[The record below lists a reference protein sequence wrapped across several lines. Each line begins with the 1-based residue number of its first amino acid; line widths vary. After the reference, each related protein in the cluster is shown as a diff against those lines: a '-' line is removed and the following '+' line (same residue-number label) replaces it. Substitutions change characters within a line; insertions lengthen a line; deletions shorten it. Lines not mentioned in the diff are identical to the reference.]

1 MHAMPEGL
9 NGIKLDLNE
18 SPEMRSKTDGF
29 RSFVQYLLN
38 NYLLQDS
45 KFPFDQWNYHNS
57 IQNGDMG
64 ITTNPLENIN
74 LKLKS
79 KMGHGYLT
87 QKSAFK
93 KLKAFQEDEICLY
106 TSNVAHN
113 KMPKIKAK
121 TLRRE
126 KMLMEHFNKFN
137 NLKKEDQILN
147 IDYFA
152 VELGCY
158 ASDLDAKDY
167 EKVPAPELNE
177 IEENESDSNSIPFS
191 MTLRSRKK

>member
-1 MHAMPEGL
+1 
-9 NGIKLDLNE
+9 
-18 SPEMRSKTDGF
+18 
-29 RSFVQYLLN
+29 
-38 NYLLQDS
+38 
-45 KFPFDQWNYHNS
+45 
-57 IQNGDMG
+57 
-64 ITTNPLENIN
+64 
-74 LKLKS
+74 
-79 KMGHGYLT
+79 MGHGYLT

-93 KLKAFQEDEICLY
+93 KLKAFEEDEICLY
-106 TSNVAHN
+106 TSNVAQN

-137 NLKKEDQILN
+137 NLKKESQILN

-167 EKVPAPELNE
+167 QKVPLPELSE
-177 IEENESDSNSIPFS
+177 IEENESDSNSITFFNG
-191 MTLRSRKK
+191 TT

>member
-1 MHAMPEGL
+1 MERL
-9 NGIKLDLNE
+9 KL
-18 SPEMRSKTDGF
+18 KIVTQGK
-29 RSFVQYLLN
+29 Y
-38 NYLLQDS
+38 
-45 KFPFDQWNYHNS
+45 QWNYHDS

-93 KLKAFQEDEICLY
+93 KLKAFEEDEKCLY
-106 TSNVAHN
+106 TSNVAQN

-126 KMLMEHFNKFN
+126 EMLMKHFNKFN
-137 NLKKEDQILN
+137 NLKKESQILN

-167 EKVPAPELNE
+167 QKVPLPELSE
-177 IEENESDSNSIPFS
+177 IENESDSNSITFFNG
-191 MTLRSRKK
+191 TT